1 MLWEG
6 SCANAGLIFWI
17 ISKSGEG
24 DATAVWWERGSS
36 GNARID
42 ASQEAW
48 SAPHAGSAPA
58 EENCFMSFCGILMRT
73 QDLGNIIPVV
83 RMGKLSREARRSQ
96 VAGAWVKS
104 RPGP

>member
-1 MLWEG
+1 ME
-6 SCANAGLIFWI
+6 N
-17 ISKSGEG
+17 SGEG

-73 QDLGNIIPVV
+73 QDLGNIILV
-83 RMGKLSREARRSQ
+83 RMGKLSLEARGSQ